1 MLLAQPFLFYILDT
15 LKKEY
20 TLTYDVERITCNS
33 DKMTFIAKRQIEVS
47 STSTEVLFNKICQI
61 NANLELF
68 SMCMEVSI

>member
-20 TLTYDVERITCNS
+20 TLTYDVERITCDS

-47 STSTEVLFNKICQI
+47 STSTEVSVVQQDLSNKRKFRII
-61 NANLELF
+61 
-68 SMCMEVSI
+68 